1 MLGGFK
7 KTTKRNLLKGIPWRF
22 GPNWPGKR
30 CEAKTKKGTPCQ
42 RPAKLPVGRCR
53 LHGGASTGPRTKDG
67 LKRLADSKT
76 IHGRFTKIKRAN
88 PGSAHITLSLNRS
101 QLKELEAWFIDHGHL
116 KKNWRKDWH

>member
-1 MLGGFK
+1 MLGDFK

-30 CEAKTKKGTPCQ
+30 CGAKTKKGTPCQ

-76 IHGRFTKIKRAN
+76 IHGRFTKIKRAKAKARAEE
-88 PGSAHITLSLNRS
+88 GRIIRRE
-101 QLKELEAWFIDHGHL
+101 LKELETWFIDHGYL